1 MDLFEPTRTW
11 ADPEMAPLTITIPA
25 EVPETAASSSDSEVT
40 VVVVPPAPPLVL
52 ERMLINTQGDLGR
65 SYTYPPFCVQY
76 PMSQAS
82 LAEALLERVST
93 GLAVASDAK
102 KAREAAVMNFMV
114 VRMLETPDMVRYRRL
129 YDL

>member
-1 MDLFEPTRTW
+1 
-11 ADPEMAPLTITIPA
+11 
-25 EVPETAASSSDSEVT
+25 
-40 VVVVPPAPPLVL
+40 
-52 ERMLINTQGDLGR
+52 
-65 SYTYPPFCVQY
+65 
-76 PMSQAS
+76 MSQAS